1 MLDLDKCCKTRN
13 RGAKD
18 QVQTPS
24 SQSTAPVQLLVAQS
38 ETQTLISEP
47 VVSPVSA
54 PIPKLK
60 SLIPYP
66 SRHDNERRHDQP
78 NEQIKKFY
86 EIFKDMS
93 FEISFTD
100 ALILMPKFASTLK
113 ALIRNKEKL
122 SEMVRTSMNEH
133 CSVVILNK
141 FPRKLGDPGK
151 FLIPC
156 EFPGMDL
163 CLALAN
169 LGASINHMPLSVW
182 EALSLPELTPTCM
195 TLELADRSLS
205 LDNHEL
211 PVMPSK
217 YDILNEPSP
226 LGLRLKKSPSLLEL
240 IQARLSQANKKD
252 ACLTMENLIVDNKKK
267 MKAKSGTL
275 GPVEKLKA
283 SNFPAVLL
291 KIGQW
296 EYVSKHEGD
305 LVAKCYFVK
314 HKLVWEVLDCGL
326 KCKIEIQW
334 EDIVGL
340 KANCPDDGPGSL
352 TIVLGRQ
359 PLFFKETDP
368 QPRKHTLWQATTD
381 FTNGEASTYRFLSQ
395 QLDPVLDLPFASKAS
410 VEDQNLSGT
419 SQRSYASASQTS
431 SLQAPRVNANG
442 LVHQDYMEEYGYA
455 ESSTLM
461 RQKTM
466 SISDLVNHI
475 GHCISEKKSDQVLPF
490 FENVSSG
497 VDQNDMLQNI
507 SQILLNDT
515 YLTTASEEENLM
527 SRVNSLCALLQ
538 DVPEI
543 VMDQG
548 WEGDFGMSRNDSFND
563 FLHHLPRIASLPRI
577 DFDS

>member
-1 MLDLDKCCKTRN
+1 
-13 RGAKD
+13 
-18 QVQTPS
+18 
-24 SQSTAPVQLLVAQS
+24 
-38 ETQTLISEP
+38 
-47 VVSPVSA
+47 
-54 PIPKLK
+54 
-60 SLIPYP
+60 
-66 SRHDNERRHDQP
+66 
-78 NEQIKKFY
+78 
-86 EIFKDMS
+86 
-93 FEISFTD
+93 
-100 ALILMPKFASTLK
+100 
-113 ALIRNKEKL
+113 
-122 SEMVRTSMNEH
+122 
-133 CSVVILNK
+133 
-141 FPRKLGDPGK
+141 
-151 FLIPC
+151 
-156 EFPGMDL
+156 MDL

-296 EYVSKHEGD
+296 E
-305 LVAKCYFVK
+305 
-314 HKLVWEVLDCGL
+314 
-326 KCKIEIQW
+326 
-334 EDIVGL
+334 
-340 KANCPDDGPGSL
+340 
-352 TIVLGRQ
+352 LGRQ

-455 ESSTLM
+455 ESSTLV

-475 GHCISEKKSDQVLPF
+475 GHCISKKKSDQDG
-490 FENVSSG
+490 NDYMNTDDG
-497 VDQNDMLQNI
+497 KNQNDVHYG
-507 SQILLNDT
+507 ND
-515 YLTTASEEENLM
+515 YPKDCNPVSEIE
-527 SRVNSLCALLQ
+527 
-538 DVPEI
+538 
-543 VMDQG
+543 MDQG

-563 FLHHLPRIASLPRI
+563 FLHHPPRIASLPQ
-577 DFDS
+577 DLF